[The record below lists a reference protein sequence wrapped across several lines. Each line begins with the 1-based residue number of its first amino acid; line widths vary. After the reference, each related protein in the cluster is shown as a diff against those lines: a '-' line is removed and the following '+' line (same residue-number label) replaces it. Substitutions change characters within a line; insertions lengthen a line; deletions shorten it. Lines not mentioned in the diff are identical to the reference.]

1 MIQPITLLTAGL
13 FFVVLYLRY
22 RNRRK
27 EGQPRKRRR
36 PFMLAKVILVAL
48 LAWLIISYKLQSLL
62 DKMGGADHQPSLV
75 ERVVSSIS
83 SHTSR

>member
-1 MIQPITLLTAGL
+1 
-13 FFVVLYLRY
+13 
-22 RNRRK
+22 
-27 EGQPRKRRR
+27 
-36 PFMLAKVILVAL
+36 MLAKVILVAL